1 MDEVSGAVKLP
12 AEKTGK
18 ADITFYFVCSLL
30 TLIGVTKSLKI
41 CLFNRS
47 VTFNNDMMRI
57 TIHGWRYNTRTIWGH
72 LE

>member
-30 TLIGVTKSLKI
+30 TLTGVTKSLQI

-47 VTFNNDMMRI
+47 VTITFNNDMMRI
-57 TIHGWRYNTRTIWGH
+57 TIHG
-72 LE
+72 